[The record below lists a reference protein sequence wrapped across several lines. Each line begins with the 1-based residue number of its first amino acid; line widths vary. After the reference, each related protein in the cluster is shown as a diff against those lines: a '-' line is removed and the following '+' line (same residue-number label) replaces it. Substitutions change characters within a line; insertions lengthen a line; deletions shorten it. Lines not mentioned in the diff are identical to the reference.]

1 MSSAPVPHSP
11 DDSDP
16 TVHVEAP
23 SPEELLCANAG
34 RILGDLLN
42 QGISGTEHEGDS
54 IGPYRLC
61 EMLGEGGFGN
71 VWRAEQ
77 TEVVKREVAV
87 KVIKLGMDTAQ
98 VLGRFNQERQAL
110 ASLDHPNIAT
120 MLDAGVGPNGRPY
133 FAMELV
139 RGGAITKWCETH
151 EATLHERLR
160 LFIQVCQAVHHA
172 HEKGIL
178 HRDLKPS
185 NVMVTVID
193 GQPETKVIDF
203 GIAKAINASPEELTM
218 LTQADQVVGTPIYM
232 SPEQIQSVRELDAR
246 SDVYALGM
254 LLYELLTG
262 LLPFDTTAMG
272 AAFGIEELKRLA
284 LETVPE
290 RPSTRLRRK
299 TTTQTLATSRFR
311 ARLSTL
317 PADLDWITM
326 RALEKDRARRYP
338 SAAEFAADVQRYLAG
353 EPVLARGPRLTYAVS
368 RWARRHRK
376 PLMASCLGAV
386 IGTGVIM
393 ATLRP
398 PAPSF
403 ASKPKLAAV
412 AESPTRYPITLDQ
425 AEAAKEGFTNSLGMK
440 FIPVAGTDVMFCLH
454 ETRFRDYAAYAA
466 AVPGINE
473 RWKDQRA
480 EGFTLTEK
488 ADDHPVTGVNW
499 EEAQAFCQWLSRK
512 EGRTYRLP
520 TDKEW
525 SFAALVGQEEDW
537 AQDTTP
543 ESVNKD
549 SRAYPWGNVWPPQW
563 RAGNYSDVSR
573 QTKVPE
579 PATGAEYVV
588 GYDDGFP
595 TTALVMSAASNRA
608 GLYDIGGNVW
618 EWTADWFNHKQK
630 QRALRGASW
639 TVADFSKTLSS
650 YRQPQAPETRDA
662 QTGFRCVLLP

>member
-1 MSSAPVPHSP
+1 
-11 DDSDP
+11 
-16 TVHVEAP
+16 
-23 SPEELLCANAG
+23 
-34 RILGDLLN
+34 
-42 QGISGTEHEGDS
+42 
-54 IGPYRLC
+54 
-61 EMLGEGGFGN
+61 
-71 VWRAEQ
+71 
-77 TEVVKREVAV
+77 
-87 KVIKLGMDTAQ
+87 
-98 VLGRFNQERQAL
+98 
-110 ASLDHPNIAT
+110 
-120 MLDAGVGPNGRPY
+120 
-133 FAMELV
+133 
-139 RGGAITKWCETH
+139 
-151 EATLHERLR
+151 
-160 LFIQVCQAVHHA
+160 
-172 HEKGIL
+172 
-178 HRDLKPS
+178 
-185 NVMVTVID
+185 
-193 GQPETKVIDF
+193 
-203 GIAKAINASPEELTM
+203 
-218 LTQADQVVGTPIYM
+218 
-232 SPEQIQSVRELDAR
+232 
-246 SDVYALGM
+246 
-254 LLYELLTG
+254 
-262 LLPFDTTAMG
+262 
-272 AAFGIEELKRLA
+272 
-284 LETVPE
+284 
-290 RPSTRLRRK
+290 
-299 TTTQTLATSRFR
+299 
-311 ARLSTL
+311 
-317 PADLDWITM
+317 
-326 RALEKDRARRYP
+326 
-338 SAAEFAADVQRYLAG
+338 
-353 EPVLARGPRLTYAVS
+353 
-368 RWARRHRK
+368 
-376 PLMASCLGAV
+376 
-386 IGTGVIM
+386 M

-488 ADDHPVTGVNW
+488 ADDHPVTWVNW

-595 TTALVMSAASNRA
+595 TTALVMSAAPNRA

-639 TVADFSKTLSS
+639 TVADISKTLSS